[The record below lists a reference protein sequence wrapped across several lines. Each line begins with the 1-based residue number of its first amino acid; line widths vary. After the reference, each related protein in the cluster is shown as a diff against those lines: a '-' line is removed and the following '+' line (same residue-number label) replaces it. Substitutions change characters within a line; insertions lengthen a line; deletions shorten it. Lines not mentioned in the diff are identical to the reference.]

1 MKNMKD
7 PLYEEFYDP
16 TEDLHLEPR
25 AFCYELATEL
35 LNRAKQKAG
44 ENWYNDLSTIKGI
57 LLLLFTWNFAGG
69 NGGSRNGSGTPG
81 RFGGAVRESGCVC

>member
-25 AFCYELATEL
+25 VFCYELATEL

-69 NGGSRNGSGTPG
+69 NERSRNVPGTLNKSGL
-81 RFGGAVRESGCVC
+81 AVRKSDCVC